1 MKNIINSNSID
12 KHIVK
17 KYNFKI
23 LSSQKNQDED
33 VVEKQSL
40 KTEENEINNVGNG
53 KILKDEEEKEIK
65 DDFISELLKK
75 SDKMSSELI
84 KLQMQIEDG
93 QKEFEA
99 RLQKETNVAYE
110 KGKKE
115 GYENAKKDFEKDFNN
130 LKEQYLSSIKKL
142 EDLYNIFNQKIEN
155 LKNELTEVSLEIAK
169 EVIEKEI
176 SKDSQKI
183 AYSLAVKLLEELKDA
198 TKIDIKVNSQDY
210 EYIKNN
216 FSEKTNIEISK
227 DDAISKGGVIL
238 FSNIGNLDGDI
249 KTRIEKA
256 KELILKTNT

>member
-12 KHIVK
+12 KHVVK

-23 LSSQKNQDED
+23 LSSQKNQDID
-33 VVEKQSL
+33 VTENQSF
-40 KTEENEINNVGNG
+40 KTEENEINNNV

-65 DDFISELLKK
+65 EDFISELLKK

-99 RLQKETNVAYE
+99 RLQKETNDAYE

-115 GYENAKKDFEKDFNN
+115 GYENAKNDFEKDFNHS
-130 LKEQYLSSIKKL
+130 KEQYLNSIKKL
-142 EDLYNIFNQKIEN
+142 EDLYNTFNQKIEN

-176 SKDSQKI
+176 SKNSQEI

-210 EYIKNN
+210 EYIKNK

-238 FSNIGNLDGDI
+238 FSNIGNIDGNI